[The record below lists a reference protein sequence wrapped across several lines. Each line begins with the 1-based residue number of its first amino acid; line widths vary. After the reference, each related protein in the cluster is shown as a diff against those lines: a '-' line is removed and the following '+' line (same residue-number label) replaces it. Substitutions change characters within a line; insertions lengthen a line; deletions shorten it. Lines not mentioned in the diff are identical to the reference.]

1 MRHIVILICI
11 SLFTVKGIA
20 QNITYGIMGNLTNT
34 TFDVATGEVSI
45 NQNGELSTHTRNTGF
60 ELNTAI
66 GVYGLFKID
75 ERYHI
80 GVELFYDKTT
90 STELKGVEVTSYNF
104 MPYCRTNIIQEYFQL
119 DIGIGLGFSNELNF
133 IGIGA
138 PEVEK
143 TDLIAKVGLAS
154 KISKFVYLELGA
166 YPSITWLLEDS
177 MKRTR
182 LYLGVKLPLNMY
194 FKK

>member
-1 MRHIVILICI
+1 MRYLFLLISIC
-11 SLFTVKGIA
+11 LFTIQGNS
-20 QNITYGIMGNLTNT
+20 QSITYGIMGNLTNT
-34 TFDVATGEVSI
+34 TFDVATGEISI

-66 GVYGLFKID
+66 GLYGLFKMD
-75 ERYHI
+75 ERSQI

-90 STELKGVEVTSYNF
+90 STELKGVEVTSFNF
-104 MPYCRTNIIQEYFQL
+104 MPFFRTNIIREYVQL
-119 DIGIGLGFSNELNF
+119 DIGIGAGFSNELHF
-133 IGIGA
+133 AGIDA

-154 KISKFVYLELGA
+154 KVSKLVYVEFGA
-166 YPSITWLLEDS
+166 YPSISWLLEDS

-182 LYLGVKLPLNMY
+182 LFLGVKLPLNMY
-194 FKK
+194 FRK